1 MKIFIRFFCLI
12 SVSLA
17 SFVSQAQTQSEKF
30 ALGVEYL
37 VPGLAEVYAKTGVVW
52 AKAMGSGFSWGDIE
66 PNPPVGGKHN
76 YNWNYTDRLI
86 LEYQKAGF
94 RHFQLYIRCM
104 NQWASGKPYKLT
116 ERGSYPP
123 KPEYLKD
130 YTEFLRAIVQR
141 YNIKSPDHCPGLITS
156 VEHFE
161 IEAEWGTGFWRG
173 TISEYL
179 DLLKVAYPT
188 IKSANPDAKVILIGF
203 FLAGLFE
210 GNPDPAA
217 IPSTLAKMPAQ
228 RRKITEQYLADIKTL
243 LSHPELFDI
252 VEFHSLSD
260 WSEISGM
267 TRFLRQTMRER
278 GYEKPIWVGDVNY
291 TASPLMFWGMP
302 LPPYTEEQKTAIQST
317 LSALANQKN
326 PHHKEAMDWFRA
338 EQSKCLIKK
347 VVLAMA
353 EGASGINIG
362 NLEDWKI
369 FSFAPTIAGTAAF
382 QGLIETK
389 GIPPKPAE
397 LRPAYHALALVSKKL
412 NAFSSVKPLQLGKG
426 IFAYQF
432 DVTSRPVYMLW
443 YDDGKRYLPADVE
456 SSITAKIPLPQRSY
470 ILTETPVVA
479 GGNIVSRKVIPANG
493 TLEIKLTSSPIFIE
507 QTE

>member
-1 MKIFIRFFCLI
+1 MKTITNSFCLI
-12 SVSLA
+12 FILFA
-17 SFVSQAQTQSEKF
+17 SSVSQAQSQGGKF

-37 VPGLAEVYAKTGVVW
+37 VPGLAEVYAKTGVIW

-66 PNPPVGGKHN
+66 PNPPVNGKHT
-76 YNWNYTDRLI
+76 YKWNYPDRLI

-94 RHFQLYIRCM
+94 RNFHLYIRCM
-104 NQWASGKPYKLT
+104 NSWASGKSYRLD

-123 KPEYLKD
+123 KPEHLKD
-130 YTEFLRAIVQR
+130 YVDFLRAIVQR
-141 YNIKSPDHCPGLITS
+141 YDVNHPDHCPGLISS
-156 VEHFE
+156 VEYFE

-179 DLLKVAYPT
+179 DLLKVAHST
-188 IKSANPDAKVILIGF
+188 IKSANPNAKVILIGF

-210 GNPDPAA
+210 GNPDINA
-217 IPSTLAKMPAQ
+217 IPATLAKMPPQ
-228 RRKITEQYLADIKTL
+228 RRKTTEQYIADMKTL

-267 TRFLRQTMRER
+267 TRFIRNLMRQN

-291 TASPLMFWGMP
+291 TASPMMFWNIP
-302 LPPYTEEQKTAIQST
+302 VPPYTEEQKTAIQST
-317 LSALANQKN
+317 LQALANSKN
-326 PHHKEAMDWFRA
+326 PRHKEAMEWFRA

-353 EGASGINIG
+353 EGAAGINIG
-362 NLEDWKI
+362 NLEDWAI

-397 LRPAYHALALVSKKL
+397 LRPAYHALCLVSKKL
-412 NAFSSVKPLQLGKG
+412 SQFSSVKQIQIEKG
-426 IFAYQF
+426 VFAYQF
-432 DVTSRPVYMLW
+432 EVNARPVYVFW
-443 YDDGKRYLPADVE
+443 YDDGKRYLPGDIEPSV
-456 SSITAKIPLPQRSY
+456 IVKIPLPSGTY
-470 ILTETPVVA
+470 ILTEAPLKD
-479 GGNIVSRKVIPANG
+479 GDMISRKTNSVDG
-493 TLEIKLTSSPIFIE
+493 TFETKLTTTPIFIE
-507 QTE
+507 PAQ